1 MGIKTYR
8 PVTPGL
14 RHRTGNR
21 FDELSGDAPYKPL
34 LVSLPKSGGRDS
46 RGHLSMRNRGG
57 GHKQLYRVIDFKRD
71 KIGIPGTV
79 ETVEYDPNRSSFIS
93 LVKYRDGER
102 RYIIYPA
109 GLQVG
114 QEIVS
119 TDRQADILPG
129 NAMPLRFIPLGTVIH
144 NIELRKDKGGQVA
157 KSAGAGAQILAKE
170 GDYAQVRLPSSE
182 IRKVHLDC
190 RATIGQIGNA
200 RPLEHQRRQGRPEP
214 LEGHPAARP
223 RHGHESHR
231 PSARRRRGQGQG
243 RPPSGQP
250 GRHPDQGLQDP
261 QEQAD
266 PGLHRPAQEQVI
278 MSRSL
283 HKGPFIDGHLLEK
296 VQALS
301 TPAGKR
307 QVVKTW
313 SRRSTIIP
321 EMVGMTIGVHNGR
334 KFIPVF
340 VTENMVG
347 HKLGEFSPTRHFK
360 GHTSKTAKQLKVGKT
375 P

>member
-8 PVTPGL
+8 PITPGL

-21 FDELSGDAPYKPL
+21 YEELSGDGPFKPL
-34 LVSLPKSGGRDS
+34 LVSLSKSGGRDN
-46 RGHLSMRNRGG
+46 RGRLSMRNRGG

-71 KIGIPGTV
+71 KIDIPGKV

-114 QEIVS
+114 QEVVS

-129 NAMPLRFIPLGTVIH
+129 NAMPLRFIPLGTIIH

-190 RATIGQIGNA
+190 RATIGQIGNLDHSNISFGKA
-200 RPLEHQRRQGRPEP
+200 GRSRWLGIRPHVRGTAMNPIDHP
-214 LEGHPAARP
+214 HGGGEGKAK
-223 RHGHESHR
+223 G
-231 PSARRRRGQGQG
+231 
-243 RPPSGQP
+243 
-250 GRHPDQGLQDP
+250 GRHPVSPEGIP
-261 QEQAD
+261 T
-266 PGLHRPAQEQVI
+266 
-278 MSRSL
+278 
-283 HKGPFIDGHLLEK
+283 KGYKTRQNKRTQSFI
-296 VQALS
+296 V
-301 TPAGKR
+301 R
-307 QVVKTW
+307 
-313 SRRSTIIP
+313 RRS
-321 EMVGMTIGVHNGR
+321 
-334 KFIPVF
+334 K
-340 VTENMVG
+340 
-347 HKLGEFSPTRHFK
+347 
-360 GHTSKTAKQLKVGKT
+360 
-375 P
+375 

>member
-8 PVTPGL
+8 PTTPGL

-21 FDELSGDAPYKPL
+21 YDELTGDGPFKPL

-57 GHKQLYRVIDFKRD
+57 GHKQLYRVVDFKRD
-71 KIGIPGTV
+71 KIDIPGRV

-93 LVKYRDGER
+93 LVKYKDGER

-190 RATIGQIGNA
+190 RATIGQIGNVDHSNISVGKA
-200 RPLEHQRRQGRPEP
+200 GRSRWKGIRPHVRGTAMNPIDHP
-214 LEGHPAARP
+214 HGGGEGKAK
-223 RHGHESHR
+223 G
-231 PSARRRRGQGQG
+231 
-243 RPPSGQP
+243 
-250 GRHPDQGLQDP
+250 GRHPVSPEGIPTKGFKTRQNKRT
-261 QEQAD
+261 QA
-266 PGLHRPAQEQVI
+266 
-278 MSRSL
+278 
-283 HKGPFIDGHLLEK
+283 FI
-296 VQALS
+296 V
-301 TPAGKR
+301 R
-307 QVVKTW
+307 
-313 SRRSTIIP
+313 RRS
-321 EMVGMTIGVHNGR
+321 
-334 KFIPVF
+334 K
-340 VTENMVG
+340 
-347 HKLGEFSPTRHFK
+347 
-360 GHTSKTAKQLKVGKT
+360 
-375 P
+375 